1 MCGSREGFGVLG
13 LGAASAEQQDTHG
26 RCDHVNVGLPYQ
38 LHRGPKGRLLNRV
51 PHVSQSE
58 QPAYIPTP

>member
-38 LHRGPKGRLLNRV
+38 LHRGPKGRLLNRGTTRL
-51 PHVSQSE
+51 SK
-58 QPAYIPTP
+58 